1 MNESA
6 LFRILLFV
14 LLALF
19 VVHRGYY
26 TKKYGRSKAET
37 RHAQPTGAPQVVAN
51 ILNIVAL
58 ATTAIYLVM
67 PQWLAWA
74 ALPFPGWVRWFGV
87 GLAVAGFALLQ
98 WSHAALSRN
107 WSDRP
112 RLLDDQRLV
121 TSGPY
126 RLVRHPIYT
135 AFLLILSAP
144 LFLSANWFIGL
155 SWIAA
160 TALEIASRVRY
171 EETLLAEA
179 FGDAYH
185 AYAART
191 GRLLPRF

>member
-1 MNESA
+1 MNEIV

-19 VVHRGYY
+19 VAHRGYY
-26 TKKYGRSKAET
+26 TKKYGRSEAET
-37 RHAQPTGAPQVVAN
+37 RHARPTGVPQVVAN

-87 GLAVAGFALLQ
+87 VLAATGFALLQ